1 MAPSGDPT
9 TRDDLLVLLEAPS
22 RAAVAGRAATAV
34 EPGVTLGLGS
44 GRAVWAT
51 LELLGRRAELA
62 GTPVVTASTTT
73 ERLAA
78 QLGFEV
84 VTLDGAV
91 RVDLLIDGADEVAP
105 DLGLIKGHGAALLRE
120 KLVAVAAR
128 RFVVV
133 AEAAKRVRHLG
144 EQRSLPVEVVRF
156 AWADT
161 RRRLLAD
168 LADVAVDIE
177 LRTSDGG
184 DALITDEGHHLLHV
198 ELVRGGTDVRALAT
212 QLSTTVGVVEHGLFL
227 DLADEVLLG
236 SDDGGVEVL
245 RR

>member
-1 MAPSGDPT
+1 M
-9 TRDDLLVLLEAPS
+9 
-22 RAAVAGRAATAV
+22 
-34 EPGVTLGLGS
+34 
-44 GRAVWAT
+44 
-51 LELLGRRAELA
+51 ELLGRRGELA
-62 GTPVVTASTTT
+62 GTSVVTASTTT
-73 ERLAA
+73 ERLATA
-78 QLGFEV
+78 MGFEV
-84 VTLDGAV
+84 IALDGSV

-105 DLGLIKGHGAALLRE
+105 DLGLMKGHGAALLRE

-144 EQRSLPVEVVRF
+144 EQRTLPVEVVRF

-161 RRRLLAD
+161 RRRLVAD
-168 LADVAVDIE
+168 LADVAVDVE
-177 LRTSDGG
+177 LRTTDTG
-184 DALITDEGHHLLHV
+184 DALVTDEGHHLLHV
-198 ELVRGGTDVRALAT
+198 ELVRDGADVRTLAT
-212 QLSTTVGVVEHGLFL
+212 RLSTTAGVVEHGLFL